1 MGKRDS
7 GSTRGGRTGRK
18 NLSTFDIAEL
28 IEVDPGSV
36 ANWIDSGA
44 LKAHR
49 TPGGHRRVAV
59 DSLVRFLHKHEMPV
73 PAGLEQSPV
82 RVLVVDDEP
91 DATRIIARA
100 IGNSHPDFEVVEV
113 HDGFRAGSVVATLK
127 PNVVILDLRMP
138 GMDGF
143 EVCRMIKSQEATK
156 HAEVI
161 AITAYSS
168 DENNRRILD
177 CGAKMCL
184 SKPLDLAKL
193 VKEVESAVK

>member
-1 MGKRDS
+1 MSKHS
-7 GSTRGGRTGRK
+7 GSTRSDRTGRK

-36 ANWIDSGA
+36 ANWIDSGV

-59 DSLVRFLHKHEMPV
+59 EDLVRFLHEHKMPV
-73 PAGLEQSPV
+73 PAGLEQSQV
-82 RVLVVDDEP
+82 CVLVVDDEP
-91 DATRIIARA
+91 DTTRIIARA
-100 IGNSHPDFEVVEV
+100 IGGSHPDFEVVEV
-113 HDGFRAGSVVATLK
+113 HDGFRAGTVVATLK
-127 PNVVILDLRMP
+127 PDVVILDLRMP

-143 EVCRMIKSQEATK
+143 EVCRLIKSQEATK

-161 AITAYSS
+161 AITAYPSE
-168 DENNRRILD
+168 ENNRRIMD

-193 VKEVESAVK
+193 IEQIALAVK